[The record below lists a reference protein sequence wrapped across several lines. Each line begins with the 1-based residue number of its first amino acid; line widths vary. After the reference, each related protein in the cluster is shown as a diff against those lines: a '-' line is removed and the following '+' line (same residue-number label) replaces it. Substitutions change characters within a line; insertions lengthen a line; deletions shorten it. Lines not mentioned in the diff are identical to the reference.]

1 MNDYNYDY
9 HDLAEN
15 ADFLEEDDA
24 FFGSEDSNSFSIEE
38 NNPDPR
44 IEDEYQDYMR
54 EYKDYYHNIIDELD
68 D

>member
-1 MNDYNYDY
+1 MNDYDYNY

-15 ADFLEEDDA
+15 SDFLEEDDIV
-24 FFGSEDSNSFSIEE
+24 FS
-38 NNPDPR
+38 D
-44 IEDEYQDYMR
+44 DEYDHDVEDTYQEYVR